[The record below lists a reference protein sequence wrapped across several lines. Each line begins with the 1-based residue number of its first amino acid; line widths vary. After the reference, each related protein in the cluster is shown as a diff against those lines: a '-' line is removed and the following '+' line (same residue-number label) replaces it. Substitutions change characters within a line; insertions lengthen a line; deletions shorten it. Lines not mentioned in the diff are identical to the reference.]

1 MLVNARRDTLQMVPT
16 ALAKISTNARLTNI
30 SALTDAKMNL
40 QKMEDI
46 LAIVLRVTS

>member
-1 MLVNARRDTLQMVPT
+1 MLVNARRDTLQMGLT

-40 QKMEDI
+40 QKMENI